1 MRVFGITGG
10 IATGKSTVSN
20 MIKEFGFTVIDA
32 DVVAREVMEPGREAY
47 MKVVEHFGKEILLDN
62 EQIDRQKLG
71 AIVFHNEE
79 KRQLLNSLVHPA
91 VRKEM
96 LKQKEEAE
104 RRGEKA
110 VFLDI
115 PLLYEGRLTYL
126 VEKVIVVYTDVNT
139 QLKRLMSRN
148 QLSKDEALARIHS
161 QMSIEEKRKLA
172 DEVIDNR
179 GSLDQTRQQ
188 LVAILQKYDLI
199 E

>member
-96 LKQKEEAE
+96 LKQKEDAE

>member
-96 LKQKEEAE
+96 LKQKEDAE

-126 VEKVIVVYTDVNT
+126 VEKVIVVYTDVNI

>member
-96 LKQKEEAE
+96 LKQKEDAE

-188 LVAILQKYDLI
+188 LVAILQNYDLI

>member
-126 VEKVIVVYTDVNT
+126 VEKVIVVYTDVNI

>member
-1 MRVFGITGG
+1 MGLQPEKARYP
-10 IATGKSTVSN
+10 N

-96 LKQKEEAE
+96 LKQKEDAE

-115 PLLYEGRLTYL
+115 LYY
-126 VEKVIVVYTDVNT
+126 
-139 QLKRLMSRN
+139 M
-148 QLSKDEALARIHS
+148 KD
-161 QMSIEEKRKLA
+161 
-172 DEVIDNR
+172 
-179 GSLDQTRQQ
+179 G
-188 LVAILQKYDLI
+188 
-199 E
+199 